1 MQKTLTQW
9 TAVLLVGAGLF
20 LGGCGAAQTT
30 NPDAPK
36 SGQTVAEQDQKAS
49 RTQAG
54 QFTIYRAGKGG
65 RLRAGTVKLT
75 ASREQ
80 LPLQLMKE
88 LVEKRP
94 EGDTTFPKGLKVN
107 KVTVKGQVATVDF
120 SKEFRTRRGDQDTVL
135 MLYAI
140 VDTLTEL
147 PEIQSVQFTSAG
159 KKVTVL
165 GGQDLETPL
174 KRNKS
179 YIAK

>member
-9 TAVLLVGAGLF
+9 TAVLLVGAGLL

-36 SGQTVAEQDQKAS
+36 SGQIVAEQEKKAS
-49 RTQAG
+49 QTKAS

-65 RLRAGTVKLT
+65 KLAASTVKFT
-75 ASREQ
+75 GSRDQ

-94 EGDTTFPKGLKVN
+94 DGDTTFPKGMKVN
-107 KVTVKGQVATVDF
+107 KVTVKDKVATVDF
-120 SKEFRTRRGDQDTVL
+120 SKEFRTRRGDQDTLL

-165 GGQDLETPL
+165 GGQDLAGPL
-174 KRNKS
+174 KRNKA

>member
-9 TAVLLVGAGLF
+9 TAVLLVGAGLL
-20 LGGCGAAQTT
+20 LGGCGTAQTVK
-30 NPDAPK
+30 PDAGK
-36 SGQTVAEQDQKAS
+36 NGQTVAEQQK
-49 RTQAG
+49 TGNQAREN
-54 QFTIYRAGKGG
+54 QFTVYRAGKGG
-65 RLRAGTVKLT
+65 KLKAGTVKLSV
-75 ASREQ
+75 SRDQ
-80 LPLQLMKE
+80 LPLRLLKE

-107 KVTVKGQVATVDF
+107 KVTVKDKVATVDF
-120 SKEFRTRRGDQDTVL
+120 SKEFRTRRGDQDTLL

-165 GGQDLETPL
+165 GGQDLASPL
-174 KRNKS
+174 KRDKT

>member
-9 TAVLLVGAGLF
+9 TAVLLVGAGLL

-36 SGQTVAEQDQKAS
+36 NGQTVAQQDQKAG
-49 RTQAG
+49 QAKNG
-54 QFTIYRAGKGG
+54 QFTIYRAGKKG
-65 RLRAGTVKLT
+65 KLT
-75 ASREQ
+75 ASTVNVGGNRDQ
-80 LPLQLMKE
+80 LPLKLLKE

-107 KVTVKGQVATVDF
+107 KVTVKDKVATVDF
-120 SKEFRTRRGDQDTVL
+120 SKEFRTRRGDQDTLL

-147 PEIQSVQFTSAG
+147 PEIQSVRFTSAG

-165 GGQDLETPL
+165 GGQDLDSPL

>member
-1 MQKTLTQW
+1 MQKTLTRW
-9 TAVLLVGAGLF
+9 TAVLLLGAGLL
-20 LGGCGAAQTT
+20 LGGCGATQTV
-30 NPDAPK
+30 NPDAGK
-36 SGQTVAEQDQKAS
+36 SGQKVAETNKNASQKQG
-49 RTQAG
+49 TQV
-54 QFTIYRAGKGG
+54 TVYRAGKGG
-65 RLRAGTVKLT
+65 KLKAAAVT
-75 ASREQ
+75 LSGSRDQ

-107 KVTVKGQVATVDF
+107 KVTVKDKVATVDF
-120 SKEFRTRRGDQDTVL
+120 SREFRTRRGDQDTLL

-165 GGQDLETPL
+165 GGQDLESPL
-174 KRNKS
+174 KRNKA